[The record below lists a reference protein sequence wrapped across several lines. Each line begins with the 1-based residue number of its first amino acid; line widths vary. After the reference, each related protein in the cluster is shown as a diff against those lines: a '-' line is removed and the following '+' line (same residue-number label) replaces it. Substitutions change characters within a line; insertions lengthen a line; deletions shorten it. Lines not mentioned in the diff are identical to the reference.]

1 MRYSSY
7 RPPAPLDNFID
18 FFWLIARGETD
29 RKERI
34 LPSGTSE
41 LVINLREDDI
51 RIYDP
56 IRPQQYKKFSGA
68 VVSGTYSRVFACDAN
83 QHQLMLGA
91 HFKPGGALPLLGAA
105 ASELRNY
112 HANLEDLWGAL
123 ALELRARLCEAT
135 TTRQR
140 FQLIEEVFLER
151 IRRATK
157 RPPAIEAALRWF
169 GPGGG
174 GSSTREVARELGL
187 SQRRFIQVFAHHAG
201 LTPKLFCR
209 ILRFQRARVSA
220 ERAVSGLAEAKP
232 QRTRLAID
240 WAQMALTCGYY
251 DQAHLINDF
260 QTFAGLSPLEY
271 LRQLQPAQRLKDNH
285 VPLEA

>member
-1 MRYSSY
+1 MRYCSY
-7 RPPAPLDNFID
+7 HPPAPLDQFID
-18 FFWLIARGETD
+18 FFWLIARGEAD

-41 LVINLREDDI
+41 LVINLREDEI

-68 VVSGTYSRVFACDAN
+68 VISGTYSRVFACDAN

-91 HFKPGGALPLLGAA
+91 HFKPGGALPLIGAGA
-105 ASELRNY
+105 NELRDS
-112 HANLEDLWGAL
+112 HANLEDLWGAA
-123 ALELRARLCEAT
+123 ALELRARLYDAT

-140 FQLIEEVFLER
+140 FQLVEEVLLER
-151 IRRATK
+151 IRRAAK
-157 RPPAIEAALRWF
+157 QPPAIEAALRWF
-169 GPGGG
+169 GPGGKG
-174 GSSTREVARELGL
+174 NSTREVARKLGL

-209 ILRFQRARVSA
+209 ILRFQQARASA
-220 ERAVSGLAEAKP
+220 ERAARGFAETKP
-232 QRTRLAID
+232 QRTPLAID

-251 DQAHLINDF
+251 DQAHLIHDF

-271 LRQLQPAQRLKDNH
+271 LRRLRPARRLKDNH
-285 VPLEA
+285 VPLNA